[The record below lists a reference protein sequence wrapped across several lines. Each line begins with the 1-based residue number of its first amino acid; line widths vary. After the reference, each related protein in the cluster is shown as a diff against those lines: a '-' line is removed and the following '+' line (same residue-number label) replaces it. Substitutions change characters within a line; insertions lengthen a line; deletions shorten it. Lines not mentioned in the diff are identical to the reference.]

1 MCHYAVQFILG
12 FVAPELAIMLFFGS
26 YELSNWRAVFC
37 GSKRSQTPRAQGVV
51 QAGLVAERS
60 VEPSNW
66 KFFTVLYILESVVIK
81 YIAMYNKMRHRLIY

>member
-1 MCHYAVQFILG
+1 V
-12 FVAPELAIMLFFGS
+12 
-26 YELSNWRAVFC
+26 
-37 GSKRSQTPRAQGVV
+37 QGVV

-81 YIAMYNKMRHRLIY
+81 YQYKKNWYRRKPLGFSGADITTRSNPALKVNPRGLADRY